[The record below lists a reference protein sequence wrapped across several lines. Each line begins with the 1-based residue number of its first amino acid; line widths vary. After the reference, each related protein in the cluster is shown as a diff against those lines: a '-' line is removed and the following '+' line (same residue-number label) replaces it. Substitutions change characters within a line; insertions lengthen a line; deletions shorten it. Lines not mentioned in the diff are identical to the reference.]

1 MRIEQIHRPVIPD
14 GVAPSVDLRKLG
26 DATAKQMAVRFAL
39 GAGVSIVAG
48 IISKAVGARFGG
60 LFLAF
65 PAILPASLTFVEDK
79 ENRGMADRDAMGAIL
94 GGLALV
100 VFAAVGESMFHRR
113 NSAVVL
119 MLALMA
125 WLVCSFVL
133 YTVMALIRPDGT
145 ADPPKR

>member
-1 MRIEQIHRPVIPD
+1 MRIEQIPRPVFHD
-14 GVAPSVDLRKLG
+14 GLAPSVDVRKLR
-26 DATAKQMAVRFAL
+26 DATARQMAVRFAL
-39 GAGVSIVAG
+39 GAAVSIVAG
-48 IISKAVGARFGG
+48 VISKSVGARFGG

-79 ENRGMADRDAMGAIL
+79 ENRQMADRDATGAIL

-100 VFAAVGESMFHRR
+100 VFAAVGESLFHRR

-119 MLALMA
+119 ALALVA

-133 YTVMALIRPDGT
+133 YTVMALIRPEGT